1 MEPRKHTLAELF
13 EGQLVYVVPSYQ
25 RLYVWNREDQW
36 EPLWSDVEDI
46 ANVLLKDAA
55 VRDSESVD
63 PGSVE
68 AHFLGAVVLKMSG
81 STPDLARQL
90 RVIDGQQRL
99 TTLQLLVAAAVTE
112 LERVGL
118 SIPADRLRE
127 LTTNSSRSASSA
139 NGSYKISH
147 HRHQR
152 GHDYERFR
160 DVMGAALN
168 GAATDDID
176 GPMAMCYRFFQQ
188 AIRGWLT
195 PHDARISAAASALA
209 TTLIMKLNLV
219 GIYLDTHEKEHIIF
233 ETLNARGEPLT
244 EWDKIKNYLLY
255 KADEEPA
262 LSQESF
268 FEDYLDRFDE
278 PWWRRDVGRGIQRP
292 RTDIFADYWLES
304 RKKAPVAVRR
314 VFREFEKHVDN
325 EGQPLESMMQEF
337 IQDARYFERFEE
349 VDPSNTSRE
358 ALFHNRRLDLAVGA
372 IWPLLLQLQRIDAE
386 QSERNRWFAALES
399 YFVRR
404 MIIGYQA
411 RSYDQVAIELL
422 NALQTTNDSV
432 TSAADVITEQ
442 LLQYSE
448 ATSLWP
454 SDVEVKQAVLGR
466 HLPQY
471 AQRLVQY
478 SEATSLWPSDV
489 EVKQAIK
496 PVYDQVAIELLNA
509 LQTTNDS
516 VTSAADVI
524 AEQLL
529 QYSEATFSAIEQRLI
544 TNWAGMADLLPNVQI
559 EHIMPRGWQPES
571 WPLPDSVE
579 PTLAIARREQVI
591 ETLGNLT
598 LLNGRLNS
606 SISNASW
613 GVKRSAIQESDNL
626 FLNRRLL
633 EESSNEW
640 TEDDITRRGEWMY
653 SIIVD
658 IWPRG

>member
-25 RLYVWNREDQW
+25 RLYVWSREDQW

-46 ANVLLKDAA
+46 ATVLVNDAA
-55 VRDSESVD
+55 VRDSEGVD
-63 PGSVE
+63 PDSVE

-99 TTLQLLVAAAVTE
+99 TTLQLLVAAAIIE
-112 LERVGL
+112 LEGVGL
-118 SIPADRLRE
+118 SIPANRLRE

-139 NGSYKISH
+139 NDSYKISH

-160 DVMGAALN
+160 DVMGAALD
-168 GAATDDID
+168 GTPTDSID
-176 GPMAMCYRFFQQ
+176 GPMASCYRFFQQ
-188 AIRGWLT
+188 AIRDWMSA
-195 PHDARISAAASALA
+195 HDAHKSAAASALA
-209 TTLIMKLNLV
+209 TTLIMKLHLV
-219 GIYLDTHEKEHIIF
+219 GIHLDTHEKEHIIF

-255 KADEEPA
+255 KADEEPG
-262 LSQESF
+262 LNQESF
-268 FEDYLDRFDE
+268 FETYLDRFDE

-304 RKKAPVAVRR
+304 RKNTPVAVRR
-314 VFREFEKHVDN
+314 VFREFERHIDQ
-325 EGQPLESMMQEF
+325 EGRPLESMMQEF
-337 IQDARYFERFEE
+337 VQDSRYFERFEE
-349 VDPSNTSRE
+349 VDPSNNGRE
-358 ALFHNRRLDLAVGA
+358 AQFHSRRLDMAIGA
-372 IWPLLLQLQRIDAE
+372 IWPLLLQLQRIDVE
-386 QSERNRWFAALES
+386 QSERDRCFAALES

-404 MIIGYQA
+404 MIAGYQA

-422 NALQTTNDSV
+422 NALQILNG
-432 TSAADVITEQ
+432 SAASIADIIVEQ
-442 LLQYSE
+442 LLQHSE
-448 ATSLWP
+448 AASLWP
-454 SDVEVKQAVLGR
+454 RDDEVKQAVLGR

-471 AQRLVQY
+471 AQRLV
-478 SEATSLWPSDV
+478 L
-489 EVKQAIK
+489 
-496 PVYDQVAIELLNA
+496 
-509 LQTTNDS
+509 
-516 VTSAADVI
+516 
-524 AEQLL
+524 
-529 QYSEATFSAIEQRLI
+529 SAIEQRLI
-544 TNWAGMADLLPNVQI
+544 TNRAGTVDLVPNVQI

-579 PTLAIARREQVI
+579 PALAMTKREQTI

-613 GVKRSAIQESDNL
+613 IIKRSAIQESDNL

-633 EESSNEW
+633 NESSNEW
-640 TEDDITRRGEWMY
+640 TEDDIQRRGEWMH
-653 SIIVD
+653 SVVIE